1 MTSTEIGAIALTL
14 SLFLG
19 LVHSLGYIFEKLKQP
34 RLVGEILAGVL
45 LGPYVFG
52 KISPSL
58 FAQLT
63 GTMGGET
70 NKIEI
75 VLNFIYWI
83 GLFLLMFIS
92 GSETRRLMGKE
103 NQKETA
109 WLLGIGTPTPF
120 LIVLGL
126 GLASLLPLHL
136 ITGEAG
142 QPMSALLILA
152 IAVSVTSIP
161 VISRIF
167 YDLGILQT
175 RFASLVLGSAVLE
188 DIILWAVLAV
198 ATSIVKSAGLAQE
211 HVVSEITS
219 HVGITLAYMA
229 VGLILAPWVLR
240 RLNNFKYNILI
251 KSSPRG
257 YIFVVLFLYI
267 ALASLLEV
275 NLVFAAFLA
284 GFGVIGGIKGTERE
298 RFSDS
303 IDSIAKVS
311 FSFFTPIYFALV
323 GYKLALGKEF
333 SLSMLLIFLVAS
345 SILALLANGFAAK
358 LAGFKKLEIINL
370 AVTTNARGG
379 PGIVLASVAFEAGII
394 NAPFYTT
401 LVLTAIITS
410 QIAGAWLRFV
420 LSKGWPLLI
429 EKSVNM
435 VVKNFSINVFMLS
448 TLICLIIPKFHTIL
462 LESI

>member
-1 MTSTEIGAIALTL
+1 MSSAEIGAIALTL
-14 SLFLG
+14 SIFIG

-34 RLVGEILAGVL
+34 KLVGEILAGVL
-45 LGPYVFG
+45 LGPFVFG
-52 KISPSL
+52 QLSPEL
-58 FAQLT
+58 FQQIVGLKTEA
-63 GTMGGET
+63 GG

-109 WLLGIGTPTPF
+109 WMLGVGTPTPF

-126 GLASLLPLHL
+126 GLASMLPLGL
-136 ITGEAG
+136 ITGTAG
-142 QPMSALLILA
+142 QQTSALLVLA

-198 ATSIVKSAGLAQE
+198 ATSLVKTATMAQE

-219 HVGITLAYMA
+219 HVGITLVYMS
-229 VGLILAPWVLR
+229 VGLLIAPSIIR
-240 RLNNFKYNILI
+240 RLNNFRGNILI
-251 KSSPRG
+251 KASPRG

-267 ALASLLEV
+267 AIASLLDV

-298 RFSDS
+298 RFADS
-303 IDSIAKVS
+303 LDSIAKVS
-311 FSFFTPIYFALV
+311 FSFFTPIYFAIV
-323 GYKLALGKEF
+323 GFKLTLGRDF
-333 SLSMLLIFLVAS
+333 SLPMLLIFLFAS
-345 SILALLANGFAAK
+345 SILSLLANGLAAR
-358 LAGFKKLEIINL
+358 LAGFKNLDMINL
-370 AVTTNARGG
+370 AITTNARGG
-379 PGIVLASVAFEAGII
+379 PGIVLASVAYEAGII

-410 QIAGAWLRFV
+410 QAAGAWLRFV
-420 LSKGWPLLI
+420 LSKGWPLLSE
-429 EKSVNM
+429 EKN
-435 VVKNFSINVFMLS
+435 
-448 TLICLIIPKFHTIL
+448 
-462 LESI
+462 